1 MEIFINVLNSS
12 NNCKLIFKG
21 PLDKVEEAKKARLLL
36 LWIGVKS
43 LKIYNTTTLTSEGDD
58 LKVAPVVA
66 ALQAYTKPQRNQ
78 ILARYKLRCL
88 RQGDSP
94 LQESV
99 FKAIHGIAPT

>member
-12 NNCKLIFKG
+12 NNCKLIFTG

-36 LWIGVKS
+36 LWIGDKS
-43 LKIYNTTTLTSEGDD
+43 LEIYNTSTWTNEGDD
-58 LKVAPVVA
+58 LKIAPVVA

-88 RQGDSP
+88 KQGDSP
-94 LQESV
+94 LQESR
-99 FKAIHGIAPT
+99 F